1 MGKRVTIYDVAREL
15 GVSTATVTRA
25 LNNKGEI
32 SEATRKNVIETAK
45 RIGYRVNPN
54 ARSLARAPIHIN
66 FLIQNKTPTFHD
78 EIIAGVQHQFLEL
91 KDNNVSGDMCIL
103 YGDSLDINRQYIQH
117 LQKQLEEKPD
127 GVVILSPSQTEETHK
142 LISQMS
148 EAGIKVALVNS
159 DLPGS
164 GRLCCCRQ
172 DAVLAGR
179 MAAELLHRM
188 TPSGKVLVFTGHKN
202 VLDHASSAEGFCE
215 ECEKRGMKV
224 LAICENH
231 DDYDFASYN
240 TERLL
245 RQYPDV
251 EGIYINTANSVAV
264 CKKLKELNLQG
275 RISVVASDV
284 FNELEELMR
293 EDVIQATIFQDPFRQ
308 GRNAVKQLY
317 RAICFG
323 AEVPPDILIRPQ
335 IVMQS
340 NLSEYIY
347 YDKTE

>member
-1 MGKRVTIYDVAREL
+1 MGKRVTIYDVAKEL

-32 SEATRKNVIETAK
+32 SEATRKNVIEAAK

-66 FLIQNKTPTFHD
+66 FLIQNTTPSFHD
-78 EIIAGVQHQFLEL
+78 EIISGVTYQLSKL
-91 KDNNVSGDMCIL
+91 KDNNVSGDVCVL
-103 YGDSLDINRQYIQH
+103 YGDGMDINEQYIQH

-127 GVVILSPSQTEETHK
+127 GVVLLSSSQTEETHK
-142 LISQMS
+142 LVSQMS

-172 DAVLAGR
+172 NAALAGK

-188 TPSGKVLVFTGHKN
+188 TPSGKVLVFTGHKS
-202 VLDHASSAEGFCE
+202 VVDHASSTAGFCE
-215 ECEKRGMKV
+215 ECEGRGMRV
-224 LAICENH
+224 ITVCENH
-231 DDYDFASYN
+231 DDYDFAAYN

-245 RQYPDV
+245 RQHPDV

-264 CKKLKELNLQG
+264 CKKLKEMNLHG
-275 RISVVASDV
+275 KIAVVASDV
-284 FNELEELMR
+284 FEELEEMMR
-293 EDVIQATIFQDPFRQ
+293 EDVIQATIYQDPFGQ
-308 GRNAVKQLY
+308 GRTAVKQLY
-317 RAICFG
+317 QSICFG
-323 AEVPPDILIRPQ
+323 EEVLSDILVCPQ

-340 NLSEYIY
+340 NLKEYIY